1 MSLKSSPSCPQ
12 MSNPG
17 TSVDLPVKRLL
28 EEQLSSK
35 IFQAKIGLDSLHI
48 EITDGKKALVI
59 LEWGQVWARF
69 YSANTIGE

>member
-1 MSLKSSPSCPQ
+1 

-35 IFQAKIGLDSLHI
+35 IFQAKFGLDSLHI

-59 LEWGQVWARF
+59 LE
-69 YSANTIGE
+69 